1 MMVRNSVELRAGV
14 LVEELGNELLVKVP
28 GSTDAVVLSGEPASI
43 IRSLR
48 AGRPLPVN
56 GPCLELVDLG
66 VLEFTSA
73 VSRRSV
79 LAVSAVGVGAGIAL
93 FSMPT
98 VAVAASQQ
106 EAQEVALTFV
116 DRNQTIQDG
125 ARYVVRVAVRL
136 PLDFSAP
143 VADPV
148 PISARIG
155 TDQVPASFVTLS
167 GNDRTDWYITAKPPH
182 LLYWDISTA
191 LGGGLGW
198 LDTDGEVLF
207 TWGTATYRATGE
219 VTAAL
224 GFAPPAPPA

>member
-1 MMVRNSVELRAGV
+1 MMVRNPVELRAGV
-14 LVEELGNELLVKVP
+14 MVEELGDDLIVMVP
-28 GSTDAVVLSGEPASI
+28 GSTDAVVLSGEPANI

-48 AGRPLPVN
+48 AGRTLPGS
-56 GPCLELVDLG
+56 GPYSELVDMG
-66 VLEFTSA
+66 VLKFTSS

-79 LAVSAVGVGAGIAL
+79 LRVSAVGVGAGIAL
-93 FSMPT
+93 FSMPS

-116 DRNQTIQDG
+116 DRNQTSQDG
-125 ARYVVRVAVRL
+125 ARYVVQVAVRL

-143 VADPV
+143 LADPV

-155 TDQVPASFVTLS
+155 TDLVPSNFVTLF

-182 LLYWDISTA
+182 LLFWDVSTA
-191 LGGGLGW
+191 LGGGSGW

-207 TWGTATYRATGE
+207 TWGTTTYRATGA
-219 VTAAL
+219 VTAVL
-224 GFAPPAPPA
+224 GLAPPS